1 MSLVEI
7 YLPQAVFVFS
17 IQCVTKRSRLRV
29 LLHFADKRYNFGVF
43 VSKRSQGASRR
54 ALNKLRFPRQSV
66 RSMRCAEIT
75 SYKPNCRYRFT
86 LATFGLLS
94 DCRPLDQKP
103 VFWFPE
109 RHFFLE
115 TEILRMGWS
124 PVYRCGLRFE
134 GSPTTSGPIISPSS
148 LKGRVALYRVHW
160 FLPDCSRRKL
170 WRSCSLPRKIIILTA
185 ESRLFSACAISE

>member
-29 LLHFADKRYNFGVF
+29 LLHFADNTYNFGVF

-66 RSMRCAEIT
+66 RSMRCAEII

-86 LATFGLLS
+86 LANI
-94 DCRPLDQKP
+94 
-103 VFWFPE
+103 W
-109 RHFFLE
+109 
-115 TEILRMGWS
+115 I
-124 PVYRCGLRFE
+124 
-134 GSPTTSGPIISPSS
+134 TSGLPTIRGLSRSGSNRFSSIALQPCERWRAATCGGSTRFPDRSPANREQNGGE
-148 LKGRVALYRVHW
+148 LM
-160 FLPDCSRRKL
+160 RR
-170 WRSCSLPRKIIILTA
+170 WHRR
-185 ESRLFSACAISE
+185 ESQS